1 MGDGVARASA
11 RIESWRFLPN
21 RGAGLKLTD
30 GFEHFGEIGFADFA
44 LKFLLHAIKGGD
56 DAQGAALAVRLKRKE
71 ICARVLGIDFA
82 LQEALG
88 FKRRDAVAEVAA
100 RGGEGFRQ
108 LRGLDLARRLKEE
121 SGEDESFKEAEAV
134 GREDAGGERLKAA
147 RRTGDGEHGTFA
159 EKSVDAHGAELV

>member
-1 MGDGVARASA
+1 LGDGVARASA

-30 GFEHFGEIGFADFA
+30 GFEHFGEIGFANFTFE
-44 LKFLLHAIKGGD
+44 FLLHAIEGGD
-56 DAQGAALAVRLKRKE
+56 DAQGASLAVRLEREE
-71 ICARVLGIDFA
+71 IGARVMGIDFA

-100 RGGEGFRQ
+100 RGGEGFGQ

-121 SGEDESFKEAEAV
+121 SGEDESFKKAEAV
-134 GREDAGGERLKAA
+134 GREDAGGEGLETP
-147 RRTGDGEHGTFA
+147 RRAVDGEHGTFA
-159 EKSVDAHGAELV
+159 EKSVDAHGEFS